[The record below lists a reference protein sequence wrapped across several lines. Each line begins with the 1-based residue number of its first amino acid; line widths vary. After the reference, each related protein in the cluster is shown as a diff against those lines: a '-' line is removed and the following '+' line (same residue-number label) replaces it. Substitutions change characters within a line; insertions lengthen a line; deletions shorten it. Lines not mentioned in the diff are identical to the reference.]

1 MNKQEQDQLIQ
12 DNRKDIEIIKHS
24 IKTIETNHLAHV
36 EKSLDSLDKRI
47 TRIDGRMWLVLMMII
62 GSAVLPYIVEKL
74 I

>member
-1 MNKQEQDQLIQ
+1 MNKQEQETLILE
-12 DNRKDIEIIKHS
+12 NRKDIEVIKHS

-36 EKSLDSLDKRI
+36 EKSLDNLDRRI